1 MKAQAKLLIA
11 AALSIEVSTIHAQSA
26 TDRFGNRYALE
37 DIQVINPGQLP
48 GFPQR
53 GGGIYP
59 SCSAGIFNLE
69 FVDFP
74 GVGFADAVLGP
85 QRQLAACMAFSD
97 LSAALVPAA
106 NPYTA
111 PALARPAS
119 FVNIRLY
126 SVNTGGQAA
135 GRGSSYYNELTTGDG
150 DNNPMNDL
158 NPQATREGVI
168 DGEVWKTI
176 NGGFDSWFT
185 TISPH
190 NPGTLPP
197 WQWYHGYVEIDFTN
211 YNFYDG
217 ATLPA
222 PPGMPDLYLVV
233 AHEAMHI
240 LGFISHMNATGQST
254 WLPGSN
260 YYSRYD
266 AHLRPQLLDFIL
278 DPNAC
283 YDWGSNYSLTSDLT
297 DPCNV
302 FFTGSNSLYDVPVF
316 APTGLTQSSLE
327 HLDGECTNG
336 ENYLMHFN
344 NLNPNGQSRIPIQTE
359 LNILCDLDFNI
370 TTAYGGSGWDGTSA
384 TVVPCGARLAGVD
397 DIYADPPSQTM
408 YKCYQSS
415 SISIDNFLDN
425 DNDALLGGPPTDH
438 SCLTILTGGGALSSI
453 TNNSFVYTP
462 DPAFVGLAVLRYK
475 PRNVGTDREGNLTY
489 IFIPVWPESA
499 CDNCTIVKGGDFEG
513 LDLTNVT
520 GMPHSAWRINNPN
533 MNNTPDLL
541 AWNGTNWYTSINGL
555 PGLTFPRNCAFGSS
569 TPVVPS
575 HNGQPLNNRYMAMVK
590 YGNDSYREGLMFELC
605 EPLIPGV
612 DYVLSF
618 WAMNTSSACNNSIEF
633 YSSDT
638 EPCNYMQGVTNAP
651 GLNNCNGNVFTV
663 ASLVPNQPLT
673 QNWPLVPYEVSF
685 TYSQPLPGNWLML
698 VISANGQNNVN
709 GVVFVDDVVIRP
721 LITATPTITPACNG
735 QNNGT
740 ISLDVHYY
748 PGSYSILW
756 NTGATTATLAD
767 LAPGTY
773 TVTITD
779 TELGCATFTESYVVG
794 DAACDEDF
802 TLTKTVSTTHTY
814 SGAPVL
820 YTITVCNNTTASAD
834 VQLSDLGL
842 SNFVATSISPA
853 WATFPNAGTFTVPA
867 GGCTMVEIAGH
878 FVAIGTYTNQAH
890 LDPDGNE
897 GNGDELDAYADP
909 VTVLQNCPLV
919 VSGTG
924 DCVTGPVTL
933 CMGVHSLITD
943 VGEIDFDWVYPNFLT
958 PPDQANLLTAL
969 VPPPGQSFDPAG
981 CTIGTPAVYDPD
993 NNVVHVHLKYQD
1005 PINTAGIHRLFC
1017 LPFDLTGTPPAGQ
1030 NQFLTMVL
1038 GSHGQHH
1045 SDLYDSNGNE
1055 IHPAVGFWTQA
1066 ANVILTGCPGI
1077 QNLDA
1082 SFTVDLPACG
1092 GAVSV
1097 HGNLNDPG
1105 AVHFWTWGD
1114 ERTTPI
1120 NGTQDY
1126 TYDYFAPITM
1136 NTDWPVVPP
1145 IPGAPPGTYTIT
1157 HTVILNGVASTS
1169 TQSITIFACCTADLS
1184 IPNGTLSSSLP
1195 STVSGTVDIQGQFII
1210 DQDFTF
1216 SSAQVTTEPGAE
1228 IIVQPG
1234 RNFNVF
1240 NSTIESCHGVMWRGI
1255 TAQDGTIVQVDNSYL
1270 ADAESG
1276 WTGMN
1281 SSILL
1286 VSASEFAN
1294 NRVAISV
1301 PAIPGVNFNSV
1312 SIHADNS
1319 EFHAEGPLA
1328 QPYPGQTS
1336 VLGQQGFA
1344 ALDVHNIALN
1354 FTGHA
1359 NELHDLSNGIVARR
1373 CNVRVA
1379 NCTMHDIQPDAAY
1392 DYTGNGAGVYARG
1405 DHGFFSLKQNGYGMS
1420 DLAAASFTNCRWGIY
1435 TQYMNVYST
1444 ANRMVD
1450 MGTAHRVD
1458 FSGSRK
1464 VIITGNKLDTR
1475 YNSIDLRFNDG
1486 AVQLLVTDN
1495 DITFGSLNHE
1505 NTKGY
1510 AAINVQEGNAANPS
1524 SVIQGNT
1531 IRYRHGSPYA
1541 ANGIALLSA
1550 SDYNVLGNTLLMDN
1564 NAVNNMGI
1572 IAAGCGN
1579 PLVSCN
1585 DVHGS
1590 ATNYGVALGQSA
1602 IRNNMGDH
1610 ATIYCNTVDGT
1621 TNGIYFSGPCYG
1633 TDLSGNSIMRHQWG
1647 LHLDNNA
1654 IIEEQDF
1661 KGNLWYNVPVNG
1673 GLGAWYENAFNASI
1687 FPFLYAPAI
1696 ISGGNT
1702 EPPSWSPTY
1711 WFNSHSGTNYQCGD
1725 EQSGYCGHV
1734 VRENCEGC
1742 ATGLD
1747 QKIAAD
1753 SLANDPYTEE
1763 TKWMMEGDLY
1773 AKLDNDSSL
1782 AATDQELADFYA
1794 DMQGT
1799 TAAQFKLINDDYLAL
1814 FHLDSTVLDYLAQ
1827 NKAQLE
1833 DLMDQLKW
1841 AMDSLRDT
1849 SLTNAERM
1857 ALQSTIGGLKQN
1869 ISSLTALNNQALAL
1883 ADTSRVLTAEGVK
1896 TANAAIAT
1904 SELIE
1909 ANEKQVNEIYLG
1921 TVAKGIDGFTPAQA
1935 SALFDIAN
1943 QCPLVGG
1950 NAVYRARAMYALID
1964 DEQAYDDPALC
1975 LQHGL
1980 IYRSMQQAGGRAVSV
1995 VPNPASEMVTLRYGL
2010 DADETGTFTLYDALG
2025 HPVLSQ
2031 ALPPD
2036 IQELKISTA
2045 RLSPA
2050 AYHYV
2055 VHSSRNG
2062 LLGSGRLVII
2072 H

>member
-1 MKAQAKLLIA
+1 MPSAN
-11 AALSIEVSTIHAQSA
+11 EVAS
-26 TDRFGNRYALE
+26 
-37 DIQVINPGQLP
+37 
-48 GFPQR
+48 R
-53 GGGIYP
+53 GGSGGVY
-59 SCSAGIFNLE
+59 CSAGIFNIY
-69 FVDFP
+69 FRDVDW
-74 GVGFADAVLGP
+74 GLGTGFDDVVQG
-85 QRQLAACMAFSD
+85 AARRDVVCRVFSD
-97 LSAALVPAA
+97 LSLLLQPADD
-106 NPYTA
+106 PYTGL
-111 PALARPAS
+111 PNTQP
-119 FVNIRLY
+119 FVNIMVQGAYANGALAMA
-126 SVNTGGQAA
+126 SAMNHTIATPDFDGNTLND
-135 GRGSSYYNELTTGDG
+135 YTTSA
-150 DNNPMNDL
+150 
-158 NPQATREGVI
+158 QRQGVL
-168 DGEVWKTI
+168 DGEVWRTI
-176 NGGFDSWFT
+176 SGGHDSWEAFEIAENRCADYAHGMLIVDFANFT
-185 TISPH
+185 FYTGASLPLV
-190 NPGTLPP
+190 GT
-197 WQWYHGYVEIDFTN
+197 
-211 YNFYDG
+211 
-217 ATLPA
+217 
-222 PPGMPDLYLVV
+222 DLYSVI
-233 AHEAMHI
+233 AHEAMHL
-240 LGFISHMNATGQST
+240 LGFYSWVSPIGTSYWQSF
-254 WLPGSN
+254 PVEQSI
-260 YYSRYD
+260 YFSRYD
-266 AHLRPQLLDFIL
+266 LFLNDGLQNLIMDDL
-278 DPNAC
+278 AC
-283 YDWGSNYSLTSDLT
+283 DWTSNTNSIDVTN
-297 DPCNV
+297 PCGV
-302 FFTGSNSLYDVPVF
+302 FFQGPSTATPQPVYS
-316 APTGLTQSSLE
+316 PISWGLGSSLS
-327 HLDGECTNG
+327 HLHDFCGG
-336 ENYLMHFN
+336 SYLMN
-344 NLNPNGQSRIPIQTE
+344 WQTPPNSRRIPSQVE
-359 LNILCDLDFNI
+359 ANMLCDIGYHVNN
-370 TTAYGGSGWDGTSA
+370 AYGDVGSGWDGTYTA
-384 TVVPCGARLAGVD
+384 VTACGSRLAGVD
-397 DIYADPPSQTM
+397 DIFDNYALRSFYRVQQGGTITV
-408 YKCYQSS
+408 SG
-415 SISIDNFLDN
+415 FLDN
-425 DNDALLGGPPTDH
+425 DEDETAPGNIPT
-438 SCLTILTGGGALSSI
+438 SYNCLTILQGGGSTTPGA
-453 TNNSFVYTP
+453 TSFDYIP
-462 DPAFVGLAVLRYK
+462 DPAFVGWAILRYV
-475 PRNVGTDREGNLTY
+475 PLNLAQNRSGNFTY
-489 IFIPVWPESA
+489 IYVEVRPEDICA
-499 CDNCTIVKGGDFEG
+499 LETCNIVNGGDFE
-513 LDLTNVT
+513 
-520 GMPHSAWRINNPN
+520 HSAMSTVENAPYMNWRIDCG
-533 MNNTPDLL
+533 NTPDLVIHD
-541 AWNGTNWYTSINGL
+541 S
-555 PGLTFPRNCAFGSS
+555 GSS
-569 TPVVPS
+569 TWISERNIGGWTHYIMNCPDYDTFILPPS
-575 HNGQPLNNRYMAMVK
+575 HNGASVNERYMALASSTGSSPSPHGEHV
-590 YGNDSYREGLMFELC
+590 MFELC
-605 EPLIPGV
+605 RPLFPGSTYTLDYWIYGAGNCGHGLGFDAVEQLPCNQAQGAMDLLGGMNSSHGSSFTTVDVKPVAVAAPGWNNITYTFTYTGPNQASWLLAFTGDLGGGIPGTAAI
-612 DYVLSF
+612 L
-618 WAMNTSSACNNSIEF
+618 
-633 YSSDT
+633 
-638 EPCNYMQGVTNAP
+638 
-651 GLNNCNGNVFTV
+651 L
-663 ASLVPNQPLT
+663 
-673 QNWPLVPYEVSF
+673 
-685 TYSQPLPGNWLML
+685 
-698 VISANGQNNVN
+698 
-709 GVVFVDDVVIRP
+709 DDVKIHPV
-721 LITATPTITPACNG
+721 ITADATITPSYNG

-1216 SSAQVTTEPGAE
+1216 SSAQVTTQPGAE

-1240 NSTIESCHGVMWRGI
+1240 NSTIESCQGVMWRGI

-1294 NRVAISV
+1294 NCVAISV

-1405 DHGFFSLKQNGYGMS
+1405 DHGSFSLKQNGYGMS

-1633 TDLSGNSIMRHQWG
+1633 TDLGGNNIKKHQWG

-1661 KGNLWYNVPVNG
+1661 KGNLWYNAPVNG
-1673 GLGAWYENAFNASI
+1673 GLGAWYENAYNAQYY
-1687 FPFLYAPAI
+1687 PFLYSPAMI
-1696 ISGGNT
+1696 NGGST
-1702 EPPSWSPTY
+1702 QPPSWNPIG
-1711 WFNSHSGTNYQCGD
+1711 WFIPHPGTNYQCGD

-1734 VRENCEGC
+1734 VREYCEGC

-1782 AATDQELADFYA
+1782 AATDQELTNFYA

-1799 TAAQFKLINDDYLAL
+1799 AAAQFKLIDDDYLAL
-1814 FHLDSTVLDYLAQ
+1814 FHVDSTVLNYLVQ
-1827 NKAQLE
+1827 NRAQL
-1833 DLMDQLKW
+1833 DTLMDQLKV
-1841 AMDSLRDT
+1841 AMADLGDT
-1849 SLTNAERM
+1849 SLTTTERL
-1857 ALQSTIGGLKQN
+1857 ALLATIGGVQQN
-1869 ISSLTALNNQALAL
+1869 ISSLTALNSQALAL

-1904 SELIE
+1904 SKLIE

-1921 TVAKGIDGFTPAQA
+1921 TVAKSIDGFTPEQA
-1935 SALFDIAN
+1935 TTLFAIAN
-1943 QCPLVGG
+1943 QCPLTGG
-1950 NAVYRARAMYALID
+1950 NAVYRARALYALID
-1964 DEQAYDDPALC
+1964 DEQDYDDPALC

-1980 IYRSMQQAGGRAVSV
+1980 IYRNMQQLGGHTITV
-1995 VPNPASEMVTLRYGL
+1995 VPNPATDQASLVL
-2010 DADETGTFTLYDALG
+2010 DEAWDAPGVLVVYDAMG
-2025 HPVLSQ
+2025 AEVMRAEVP
-2031 ALPPD
+2031 AYTPRW
-2036 IQELKISTA
+2036 EFSTA
-2045 RLSPA
+2045 ALAPA
-2050 AYHYV
+2050 MYHYRV
-2055 VHSSRNG
+2055 RG
-2062 LLGSGRLVII
+2062 PSGKVFDGKLSII
-2072 H
+2072 R

>member
-316 APTGLTQSSLE
+316 APTGFTQSSLE
-327 HLDGECTNG
+327 HLDGDCTNG

-499 CDNCTIVKGGDFEG
+499 CDNCNIVKGGDFEG

-735 QNNGT
+735 QTNGS

-756 NTGATTATLAD
+756 NTGATTATLAG

-794 DAACDEDF
+794 DADCAGPF
-802 TLTKTVSTTHTY
+802 TLTKWVTPNNPPNTY
-814 SGAPVL
+814 AGAPVMF
-820 YTITVCNNTTASAD
+820 TIQACNNDVVNDQVVDITDELPLGFIPAFNNPNNPYWPTAQVTIPAGECVTTEITGYFTQIGPHTNTVTLEQDPGISLSADATVNLLQGCPMLVSGNGGCQPGDPVNLCLGMHTQLTDVESIDYYIIYPDFLEPPTPGSIMANISSPFAIASATMGAPT
-834 VQLSDLGL
+834 GL
-842 SNFVATSISPA
+842 SWPAGYSAVPVHVAFSTPVSPSPPY
-853 WATFPNAGTFTVPA
+853 TFFCIGFTVGA
-867 GGCTMVEIAGH
+867 GGVPSGVNAVWTWASTTPSVAGW
-878 FVAIGTYTNQAH
+878 NR
-890 LDPDGNE
+890 
-897 GNGDELDAYADP
+897 
-909 VTVLQNCPLV
+909 VTVHMA
-919 VSGTG
+919 GG
-924 DCVTGPVTL
+924 D
-933 CMGVHSLITD
+933 
-943 VGEIDFDWVYPNFLT
+943 
-958 PPDQANLLTAL
+958 A
-969 VPPPGQSFDPAG
+969 
-981 CTIGTPAVYDPD
+981 
-993 NNVVHVHLKYQD
+993 
-1005 PINTAGIHRLFC
+1005 
-1017 LPFDLTGTPPAGQ
+1017 DL
-1030 NQFLTMVL
+1030 
-1038 GSHGQHH
+1038 
-1045 SDLYDSNGNE
+1045 
-1055 IHPAVGFWTQA
+1055 WTQA
-1066 ANVILTGCPGI
+1066 FHILFTGCPDIDPPNSG
-1077 QNLDA
+1077 
-1082 SFTVDLPACG
+1082 FTVDVPNCG
-1092 GAVSV
+1092 GAVTV
-1097 HGNLNDPG
+1097 DANLNDPD
-1105 AVHFWTWGD
+1105 AIHIWTWGD
-1114 ERTTPI
+1114 ERTTPT
-1120 NGTQDY
+1120 NGAPNW
-1126 TYDYFAPITM
+1126 TYDYFGPITD
-1136 NTDWPVVPP
+1136 NQGWPVNIPP
-1145 IPGAPPGTYTIT
+1145 AAPGTYTIT
-1157 HTVILNGVASTS
+1157 HTVIVDGVVGTS
-1169 TQSITIFACCTADLS
+1169 TQQVTITECCPAVTVIQD
-1184 IPNGTLSSSLP
+1184 GKYSSTFG
-1195 STVSGTVDIQGQFII
+1195 STISGTVDIQGQFII

-1216 SSAQVTTEPGAE
+1216 SNAQVTTEPGAE

-1240 NSTIESCHGVMWRGI
+1240 NSTIESCQGVMWRGI
-1255 TAQDGTIVQVDNSYL
+1255 TAQVGTIVQVDNSYL

-1281 SSILL
+1281 NSILL

-1301 PAIPGVNFNSV
+1301 PAIPGVDFNSV

-1344 ALDVHNIALN
+1344 ALEVYNMTLD
-1354 FTGHA
+1354 FTGQA
-1359 NELHDLSNGIVARR
+1359 NVLHHLSNGIVARR

-1379 NCTMHDIQPDAAY
+1379 NCAMHDIQPDAAY
-1392 DYTGNGAGVYARG
+1392 AYTGNGAGIYARG
-1405 DHGFFSLKQNGYGMS
+1405 DHGSFSLKQSGYGIGN
-1420 DLAAASFTNCRWGIY
+1420 LAAASFTKCRWGIY
-1435 TQYMNVYST
+1435 TEYMNVYST

-1450 MGTAHRVD
+1450 MGTAYRVD
-1458 FSGSRK
+1458 RSGGRK
-1464 VIITGNKLDTR
+1464 VHITGNKLDTR

-1486 AVQLLVTDN
+1486 AVQLLVADN
-1495 DITFGSLNHE
+1495 DITFGSLHHE

-1510 AAINVQEGNAANPS
+1510 TAINVQEGNAANPA

-1531 IRYRHGSPYA
+1531 IHYRHGSLYA

-1550 SDYNVLGNTLLMDN
+1550 SDYQVLGNTLLMDN
-1564 NAVNNMGI
+1564 NAVNRMGI
-1572 IAAGCGN
+1572 IAAGCRR
-1579 PLVSCN
+1579 PLISCN

-1590 ATNYGVALGQSA
+1590 ATNYGVLQGQSA
-1602 IRNNMGDH
+1602 IRSNMGDH
-1610 ATIYCNTVDGT
+1610 ATLYCNTVDGT

-1633 TDLSGNSIMRHQWG
+1633 TDLSGNNIKRHQWG

-1661 KGNLWYNVPVNG
+1661 KGNLWYNAPVNG
-1673 GLGAWYENAFNASI
+1673 GLGAWYENTTNAGAY
-1687 FPFLYAPAI
+1687 PFLYEQEYI
-1696 ISGGNT
+1696 TGGNT
-1702 EPPSWSPTY
+1702 EPPSWVPLG
-1711 WFNSHSGTNYQCGD
+1711 WFIPHPGTNYQCGD

-1734 VRENCEGC
+1734 VREACVGC
-1742 ATGLD
+1742 ITGLD
-1747 QKIAAD
+1747 GKIAAD

-1763 TKWMMEGDLY
+1763 TKWVMEGDLY
-1773 AKLDNDSSL
+1773 GKLDNDASL
-1782 AATDQELADFYA
+1782 MATDQELADFYA
-1794 DMQGT
+1794 TMQGT
-1799 TAAQFKLINDDYLAL
+1799 TTAQFKLINDDYLAL

-1833 DLMDQLKW
+1833 DLMDQLKL
-1841 AMDSLRDT
+1841 AMDSLRDPGLT
-1849 SLTNAERM
+1849 SAEHM
-1857 ALQSTIGGLKQN
+1857 ALQATIGGLQQN

-1883 ADTSRVLTAEGVK
+1883 ADTSRALTAEGVK
-1896 TANAAIAT
+1896 ATNASIAT

-1909 ANEKQVNEIYLG
+1909 ANEKQVNGIYLS
-1921 TVAKGIDGFTPAQA
+1921 TVAKGIDGFTPEQ
-1935 SALFDIAN
+1935 STTLFAIAN
-1943 QCPLVGG
+1943 QCPLTGG
-1950 NAVYRARAMYALID
+1950 NAVYRARALYALID
-1964 DEQAYDDPALC
+1964 DEQDYDDPVLC

-1980 IYRSMQQAGGRAVSV
+1980 IYRSMQQVGDHAITV
-1995 VPNPASEMVTLRYGL
+1995 VPNPATDHASLVL
-2010 DADETGTFTLYDALG
+2010 DEAWDAPGVFVVYDAMG
-2025 HPVLSQ
+2025 AEVMRAEVPAYTPHW
-2031 ALPPD
+2031 
-2036 IQELKISTA
+2036 EFSTA
-2045 RLSPA
+2045 ALAPA
-2050 AYHYV
+2050 MYHYRV
-2055 VHSSRNG
+2055 RG
-2062 LLGSGRLVII
+2062 PSGKVSDGKLSII
-2072 H
+2072 R

>member
-316 APTGLTQSSLE
+316 APTGFTQSSLE
-327 HLDGECTNG
+327 HLDGDCTNG

-721 LITATPTITPACNG
+721 LITATPTITPSCNG
-735 QNNGT
+735 QNNGS
-740 ISLDVHYY
+740 IALDVHYY

-756 NTGATTATLAD
+756 NTSATTATLAD

-794 DAACDEDF
+794 NADCAGPF
-802 TLTKTVSTTHTY
+802 TLTKWVTPNNPANTY
-814 SGAPVL
+814 AGAPVMF
-820 YTITVCNNTTASAD
+820 TIQACNNDASD
-834 VQLSDLGL
+834 QVVDI
-842 SNFVATSISPA
+842 TDEMPA
-853 WATFPNAGTFTVPA
+853 GFVPA
-867 GGCTMVEIAGH
+867 
-878 FVAIGTYTNQAH
+878 FNSPN
-890 LDPDGNE
+890 DPYWPT
-897 GNGDELDAYADP
+897 AT
-909 VTVLQNCPLV
+909 VT
-919 VSGTG
+919 
-924 DCVTGPVTL
+924 
-933 CMGVHSLITD
+933 I
-943 VGEIDFDWVYPNFLT
+943 
-958 PPDQANLLTAL
+958 
-969 VPPPGQSFDPAG
+969 
-981 CTIGTPAVYDPD
+981 
-993 NNVVHVHLKYQD
+993 
-1005 PINTAGIHRLFC
+1005 
-1017 LPFDLTGTPPAGQ
+1017 PAGQ
-1030 NQFLTMVL
+1030 CITTEITGYFTQIGPHTNTATLEQAPGVSLSADATVNLLQGCPMLVSGNGGCQPGDPVNLCLGMHTQLTDVESIDYYIIYPDFLEPPAPGSILGNITGPFPIASATMGTPTGLSWPPGYSAVPVHVAFSTPVSPSPPYTFFCIGFTVGTGGVPPGVNAVWTWASTTPSEAGWNRVTVNMAG
-1038 GSHGQHH
+1038 GSA
-1045 SDLYDSNGNE
+1045 DL
-1055 IHPAVGFWTQA
+1055 WTQA
-1066 ANVILTGCPGI
+1066 YHILFTGCEGI
-1077 QNLDA
+1077 NA
-1082 SFTVDLPACG
+1082 PNANFTVEVPNCG
-1092 GAVSV
+1092 GEVSV
-1097 HGNLNDPG
+1097 AAALGDPD
-1105 AVHFWTWGD
+1105 AIHIWTWGD
-1114 ERTTPI
+1114 ERTTPT
-1120 NGTQDY
+1120 NGAPNW
-1126 TYDYFAPITM
+1126 TYDYFGPITD
-1136 NTDWPVVPP
+1136 NQGWPVNIPP
-1145 IPGAPPGTYTIT
+1145 AAPGTYTIT
-1157 HTVILNGVASTS
+1157 HTVIVDGVVGTS
-1169 TQSITIFACCTADLS
+1169 TQQVTITECCPAVTVIQD
-1184 IPNGTLSSSLP
+1184 GKYSSTFG
-1195 STVSGTVDIQGQFII
+1195 STISGTVDIQGQFII

-1216 SSAQVTTEPGAE
+1216 SNAQVTTEPGAE

-1240 NSTIESCHGVMWRGI
+1240 NSTIESCQGVMWRGI
-1255 TAQDGTIVQVDNSYL
+1255 TAQVGTIVQVDNSYL

-1281 SSILL
+1281 NSILL

-1301 PAIPGVNFNSV
+1301 PAIPGVDFNSV

-1344 ALDVHNIALN
+1344 ALEVYNMTLD
-1354 FTGHA
+1354 FTGQA
-1359 NELHDLSNGIVARR
+1359 NVLHHLSNGIVARR

-1379 NCTMHDIQPDAAY
+1379 NCAMHDIQPDAAY
-1392 DYTGNGAGVYARG
+1392 AYTGNGAGIYARG
-1405 DHGFFSLKQNGYGMS
+1405 DHGSFSLKQSGYGIGN
-1420 DLAAASFTNCRWGIY
+1420 LAAASFTKCRWGIY
-1435 TQYMNVYST
+1435 TEYMNVYST

-1450 MGTAHRVD
+1450 MGTAYRVD
-1458 FSGSRK
+1458 RSGGRK
-1464 VIITGNKLDTR
+1464 VHITGNKLDTR

-1486 AVQLLVTDN
+1486 AVQLLVADN
-1495 DITFGSLNHE
+1495 DITFGSLHHE

-1510 AAINVQEGNAANPS
+1510 TAINVQEGNAANPA

-1531 IRYRHGSPYA
+1531 IHYRHGSLYA

-1550 SDYNVLGNTLLMDN
+1550 SDYQVLGNTLLMDN
-1564 NAVNNMGI
+1564 NAVNRMGI
-1572 IAAGCGN
+1572 IAAGCRR
-1579 PLVSCN
+1579 PLISCN

-1590 ATNYGVALGQSA
+1590 ATNYGVLQGQSA
-1602 IRNNMGDH
+1602 IRSNMGDH
-1610 ATIYCNTVDGT
+1610 ATLYCNTVDGT

-1633 TDLSGNSIMRHQWG
+1633 TDLSGNNIKRHQWG

-1661 KGNLWYNVPVNG
+1661 KGNLWYNAPVNG
-1673 GLGAWYENAFNASI
+1673 GLGAWYENTTNAGAY
-1687 FPFLYAPAI
+1687 PFLYEQEYI
-1696 ISGGNT
+1696 TGGNT
-1702 EPPSWSPTY
+1702 EPPSWVPLG
-1711 WFNSHSGTNYQCGD
+1711 WFIPHPGTNYQCGD

-1734 VRENCEGC
+1734 VREACVGC
-1742 ATGLD
+1742 ITGLD
-1747 QKIAAD
+1747 GKIAAD

-1763 TKWMMEGDLY
+1763 TKWVMEGDLY
-1773 AKLDNDSSL
+1773 GKLDNDASL
-1782 AATDQELADFYA
+1782 MATDQELADFYA
-1794 DMQGT
+1794 TMQGT
-1799 TAAQFKLINDDYLAL
+1799 TTAQFKLINDDYLAL

-1833 DLMDQLKW
+1833 DLMDQLKL
-1841 AMDSLRDT
+1841 AMDSLRDPGLT
-1849 SLTNAERM
+1849 SAEHM
-1857 ALQSTIGGLKQN
+1857 ALQATIGGLQQN

-1883 ADTSRVLTAEGVK
+1883 ADTSRALTAEGVK
-1896 TANAAIAT
+1896 ATNASIAT

-1909 ANEKQVNEIYLG
+1909 ANEKQVNGIYLS
-1921 TVAKGIDGFTPAQA
+1921 TVAKGIDGFTPEQ
-1935 SALFDIAN
+1935 STTLFAIAN
-1943 QCPLVGG
+1943 QCPLTGG
-1950 NAVYRARAMYALID
+1950 NAVYRARALYALID
-1964 DEQAYDDPALC
+1964 DEQDYDDPVLC

-1980 IYRSMQQAGGRAVSV
+1980 IYRSMQQVGDHAITV
-1995 VPNPASEMVTLRYGL
+1995 VPNPATDHASLVL
-2010 DADETGTFTLYDALG
+2010 DEAWDAPGVFVVYDAMG
-2025 HPVLSQ
+2025 AEVMRAEVPAYTPHW
-2031 ALPPD
+2031 
-2036 IQELKISTA
+2036 EFSTA
-2045 RLSPA
+2045 ALAPA
-2050 AYHYV
+2050 MYHYRV
-2055 VHSSRNG
+2055 RG
-2062 LLGSGRLVII
+2062 PSGKVSDGKLSII
-2072 H
+2072 R